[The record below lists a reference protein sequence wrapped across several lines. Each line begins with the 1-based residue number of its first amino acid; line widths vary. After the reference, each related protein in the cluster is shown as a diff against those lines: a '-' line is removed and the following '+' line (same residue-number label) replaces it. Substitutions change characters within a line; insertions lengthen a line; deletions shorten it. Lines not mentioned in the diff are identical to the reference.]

1 MSDNPERFPHEEHPR
16 PGYGA
21 WPGPQPGPPPGPP
34 PGPYPGPPPGQGY
47 QGYPPQGGWPY
58 GHQGYGVPGY
68 GGYGGQGPRPGTD
81 DTTMAML
88 AHLLGLLTSFVGPL
102 VLYLAKRDEAPYV
115 RAQAAEA
122 LNFQLTLMIAYLVS
136 WVLAFVL
143 IGFLLMPLVWIGS
156 LILMIIAAVAANRGE
171 SYRYPLNI
179 RFVS

>member
-1 MSDNPERFPHEEHPR
+1 MSETPEPFPREEHTR

-21 WPGPQPGPPPGPP
+21 WPGPQPG
-34 PGPYPGPPPGQGY
+34 
-47 QGYPPQGGWPY
+47 QGYPPQGAGPY
-58 GHQGYGVPGY
+58 GQQGYGAPGGYGYGGHGGYGGYGPGY
-68 GGYGGQGPRPGTD
+68 GGYGPRPGSD

-122 LNFQLTLMIAYLVS
+122 LNFQLSLMIAYLVS
-136 WVLAFVL
+136 WLLAFVL
-143 IGFLLMPLVWIGS
+143 IGFLLMPLLWIGS
-156 LILMIIAAVAANRGE
+156 VILMIIASVAAYRGE
-171 SYRYPLNI
+171 NYRYPLNI